1 MKLPPPHD
9 TADSLARARAA
20 LGSSDSVERAD
31 AAEALAEARDALS
44 APAIRALLSDPDP
57 ISAFRAAVALSVLGD
72 DAGVEVL
79 VWALDK
85 RDLCFEALRG
95 LTRLAAPAALEPV
108 QRFFARR
115 WLHPLERLQAAA
127 ALHVMG
133 DASGTAHLERCQT
146 STRAE
151 ERGFALELAGALRLP
166 GALELLRGVLED
178 ERDIHRLDAAR
189 GLSLLGDA
197 RAIPVLERTARD
209 PSDPELAALAQQ
221 ALQEFLA
228 EKAAD

>member
-1 MKLPPPHD
+1 MKSAAPLD
-9 TADSLARARAA
+9 TADALARARAA
-20 LGSSDSVERAD
+20 LGSQDSVERAD
-31 AAEALAEARDALS
+31 AAEALAEAQDAPS

-57 ISAFRAAVALSVLGD
+57 ITAYRAATALSVLGD

-79 VWALDK
+79 VWALQK
-85 RDLCFEALRG
+85 RDLCFDALRA

-108 QRFFARR
+108 RKFFARR

-127 ALHVMG
+127 ALHAMG

-146 STRAE
+146 STRAD

-178 ERDIHRLDAAR
+178 ERESHRLDAAR
-189 GLSLLGDA
+189 GLWLLGDA
-197 RAIPVLERTARD
+197 RAVPVLERAARD
-209 PSDPELAALAQQ
+209 PSDPELAALAAQV
-221 ALQEFLA
+221 LQDHLV
-228 EKAAD
+228 EKTSG